1 MSENKKAQEIVDLVE
16 SEKYKTRKPQKQ
28 KWSWGRI
35 GEKLLFALMV
45 TLWVYVMF
53 NVSQYAVGWG
63 AGLVMGMLGA
73 TEVTPM
79 ITMVLMAVA
88 YTVAA
93 LVIIGVPALVGSQ
106 LKKKRWKKDLMVSSE
121 LLGLKGLPTWV
132 DIGLGV
138 VGIVVALV
146 GGGILLQLMEV
157 FPWFDAGESQETGFA
172 QGIMGI
178 DRIWAFVALAVVA
191 PIAEELIFRGWM
203 YGKLREKMKTW
214 YGVGF
219 AMLLVSVL
227 FGFLHG
233 QWNVAVTVGF
243 MSLVMCGLREVT
255 GTIWAAIIVHMLKN
269 GLAAFML
276 FVYMV

>member
-16 SEKYKTRKPQKQ
+16 SKEYKSGKPRKQ
-28 KWSWGRI
+28 KWSWSRI
-35 GEKLLFALMV
+35 GEKLLFALVV
-45 TLWVYVMF
+45 TLWVFVMF
-53 NVSQYAVGWG
+53 NVSQYAVGYG
-63 AGLVMGMLGA
+63 AGFVMKMLGEE
-73 TEVTPM
+73 TVTPM
-79 ITMVLMAVA
+79 LSMILMAVA

-93 LVIIGVPALVGSQ
+93 AVIIGVPAMVGSQ
-106 LKKKRWKKDLMVSSE
+106 LKKKRWQKDLAVSSE
-121 LLGLKGLPTWV
+121 LLGIKGLPTWI

-138 VGIVVALV
+138 VGLIVALV

-157 FPWFDAGESQETGFA
+157 FPWFDATETQETGFA

-178 DRIWAFVALAVVA
+178 DRIWAFIALAIIA

-214 YGVGF
+214 YGVLF
-219 AMLLVSVL
+219 AMLLVSAL

-233 QWNVAVTVGF
+233 QWNVAITVGF
-243 MSLVMCGLREVT
+243 MSLIMCALREVT
-255 GTIWAAIIVHMLKN
+255 GTIWAPIIVHMLKN
-269 GLAAFML
+269 GIAAFML